1 MGVFEMKL
9 GSGEIKFGGPSIG
22 GPSVEKNGGP
32 ELMKNGGPEA
42 VKKGGPTPK

>member
-1 MGVFEMKL
+1 MKL

-22 GPSVEKNGGP
+22 PSVEKNGGT

>member
-22 GPSVEKNGGP
+22 PSFEKNGGSD
-32 ELMKNGGPEA
+32 LMKNGGSE
-42 VKKGGPTPK
+42 PK